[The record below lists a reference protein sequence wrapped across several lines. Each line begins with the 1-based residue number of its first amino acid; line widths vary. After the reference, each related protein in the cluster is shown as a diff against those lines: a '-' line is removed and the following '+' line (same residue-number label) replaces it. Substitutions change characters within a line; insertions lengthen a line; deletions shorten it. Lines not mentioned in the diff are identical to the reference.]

1 VCARALAAPYL
12 NTHVVGQYMDKHL
25 LIPLLQNLKEQNDEK
40 GHFKKEDLLR
50 AQMDVISKT
59 NMVEYEMEFYEK
71 LTGKSEMPA
80 EMAARRDKVLTDWT
94 EFAGNCGN
102 LIAIVDGGTP
112 APAARARRAYASR
125 VLLLTSYWSR
135 RALRRGGRGGADGRV
150 EGRWELQRGV
160 LAVES

>member
-1 VCARALAAPYL
+1 MGAYPGCSAVVLTAVCARARAAPYL

-71 LTGKSEMPA
+71 LTGKSDMPA

-112 APAARARRAYASR
+112 APSRVRPSHIRIARAPADSVPVSTRRAQRRARRR
-125 VLLLTSYWSR
+125 RWS
-135 RALRRGGRGGADGRV
+135 
-150 EGRWELQRGV
+150 
-160 LAVES
+160 S